1 MHFSNYGAVKEV
13 AQINSENNELRITFF
28 FELFTTLGGFLL
40 QRSRRYDEV
49 RLQRNNPRST
59 TLFVEPKSL
68 KLLHMLF
75 AEVSLMRHLG
85 DKSQNGFSVTHT
97 RYNDYFDKL
106 SKQNM
111 IKLTL
116 GCYTHKRY
124 GNFVHSSF
132 AYGKNLSKIRG

>member
-106 SKQNM
+106 SKQSM
-111 IKLTL
+111 TKLTL
-116 GCYTHKRY
+116 LHPQ
-124 GNFVHSSF
+124 
-132 AYGKNLSKIRG
+132 KIWKYRPFLLCLWLKIFLR